1 MSIALILGL
10 FIVVAWDGA
19 KIAAFFT
26 MLGVLAVDL
35 IVIASTGTLAA
46 SGAIH
51 LLGGIAIVVVGL
63 YIAPRWGSHD

>member
-10 FIVVAWDGA
+10 LIVIAWDGA

-35 IVIASTGTLAA
+35 IVVVSTGTLVA
-46 SGAIH
+46 SNTIH

-63 YIAPRWGSHD
+63 YIAPRWGNHD